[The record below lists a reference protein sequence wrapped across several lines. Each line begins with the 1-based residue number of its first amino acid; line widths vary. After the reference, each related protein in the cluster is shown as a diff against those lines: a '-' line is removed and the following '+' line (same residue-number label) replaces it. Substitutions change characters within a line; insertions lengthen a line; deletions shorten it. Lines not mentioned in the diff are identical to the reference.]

1 MNLREWIAEKTSNTT
16 IVVAVP
22 AGEFNEERLYRNERA
37 MEMPNGAV
45 QARLSDDL
53 AIEYNPNFRSF
64 LIYNSTKRPLDV
76 DVYDFVRKALQE
88 IGHQAD
94 ENARPAPIMISRN
107 FMFER
112 DSIDF
117 AFNNIYNTFN
127 PGKYNHL
134 STQVNIAYEKPGYP
148 YRIAVSLVKSPQQ
161 PVDIMEIGFINQVN
175 GVAELKE
182 ILTDMNKFGVQQTT
196 EILSKIRSTIDALSG
211 IDISE
216 NGSDGTVRSEEN
228 YETVSSR

>member
-1 MNLREWIAEKTSNTT
+1 MSLREWIANNTTNTT

-22 AGEFNEERLYRNERA
+22 AGEFNEERLYRNEKTL
-37 MEMPNGAV
+37 EMPNGAV
-45 QARLSDDL
+45 QVRLSDDL
-53 AIEYNPNFRSF
+53 AIEYNPHFKSF
-64 LIYNSTKRPLDV
+64 LIYNTTKRPLDV
-76 DVYDFVRKALQE
+76 DVYDFVKRALQE

-107 FMFER
+107 FMFNQNYIE
-112 DSIDF
+112 F

-175 GVAELKE
+175 GVAELRE

-196 EILSKIRSTIDALSG
+196 EILTKIRSTIEALSG
-211 IDISE
+211 IGNSE
-216 NGSDGTVRSEEN
+216 NGNSEAIEVDEN
-228 YETVSSR
+228 YEAVSAR